1 MPFSV
6 TQLFGPDDRQQL
18 DATMSEDPEWWLAA
32 GVSGAI
38 LVTGVAVGTYA
49 TAASHIRSPTTLA
62 ILLAVA
68 VAPFIVQL
76 KLKITTIVCALW
88 TLAALAALNLFGSP
102 LGTYD
107 PRHGRD
113 QISLMILVWLVG
125 GTAAVANRRD
135 VAIVVAAACVITV
148 GRSFTDPIYGSPA
161 IWAVGVGL
169 ALLAGMFIRT
179 LTVALL
185 QAKLA
190 QSALSEQAATA
201 ERQRIAREVH
211 DVIAHSLTVTMLHLT
226 AARLAVGRGDNTAA
240 TEALEE
246 AEKAGRTS
254 LNEIR
259 HTVGLL
265 RADGAPDSTPQP
277 TAVDVPVLVDGYRA
291 AGLDVSLDLQGDLAT
306 IAPAAGLALYR
317 IVQESLTNAGRHAP
331 GARTVVHVDAGPPLT
346 IDVLTDGGTLGATNG
361 NGMGLTGMAERAAAL
376 GGVFEA
382 GQSGSGWR
390 VAATL
395 P

>member
-1 MPFSV
+1 VPFSV
-6 TQLFGPDDRQQL
+6 TQLFGPDDREQL
-18 DATMSEDPEWWLAA
+18 DATMSEEPEWWIAA

-49 TAASHIRSPTTLA
+49 TAAGHIRSPTTLA

-107 PRHGRD
+107 PHHGRD

-148 GRSFTDPIYGSPA
+148 GRTFTDPTYGSPA

-185 QAKLA
+185 NAKLA
-190 QSALSEQAATA
+190 QTALSEQATTA

-226 AARLAVGRGDNTAA
+226 AARLAVGRGDSTAA

-246 AEKAGRTS
+246 AERAGRTS

-265 RADGAPDSTPQP
+265 RADGEPETTPQP
-277 TAVDVPVLVDGYRA
+277 SADDVPALVEGYRA
-291 AGLDVSLDLQGDLAT
+291 AGLDVALHLRGDLAG
-306 IAPAAGLALYR
+306 IEPAAGLALYR
-317 IVQESLTNAGRHAP
+317 IVQESLTNAGRHSP
-331 GARTVVHVDAGPPLT
+331 GAHTTVRITTGPPLQV
-346 IDVLTDGGTLGATNG
+346 DVQTEGGPPLAQPGSGLG
-361 NGMGLTGMAERAAAL
+361 LVGMAERAAAL
-376 GGVFEA
+376 GGIFEA
-382 GQSGSGWR
+382 GSSGAGWR